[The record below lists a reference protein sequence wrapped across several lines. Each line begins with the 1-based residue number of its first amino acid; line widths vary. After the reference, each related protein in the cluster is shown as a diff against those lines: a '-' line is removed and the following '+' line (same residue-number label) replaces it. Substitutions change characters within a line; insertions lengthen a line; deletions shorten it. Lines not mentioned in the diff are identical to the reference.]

1 MTIVCALA
9 LNITGKTQA
18 RDPRLLRVGFL
29 LCTIWVQQSFMT
41 SLRKGLEPC

>member
-18 RDPRLLRVGFL
+18 RDPRLLELVFA
-29 LCTIWVQQSFMT
+29 CTIWVQQSFMT